1 MAAETMRARNPAG
14 HAGLFNNLLALVND
28 FAAFVESRFALFA
41 RESKLALV
49 QLLVLGACLVAAL
62 MFFALGYLFLLGS
75 AVVLIAHLTEASW
88 INIALGAAGVHF
100 LLALICVLIAWFKL
114 VKTPFRELSTELQKD
129 REWLKNLDQTS
140 RPNR

>member
-1 MAAETMRARNPAG
+1 MAVETTRARNPAG

-28 FAAFVESRFALFA
+28 FAAFVEARFTLFA

-49 QLLVLGACLVAAL
+49 QLLLLGACLVAAL
-62 MFFALGYLFLLGS
+62 MFFVLGYLFLVAS
-75 AVVLIAHLTEASW
+75 AVLVIARLAQVSW
-88 INIALGAAGVHF
+88 MSIALGAAGVHF
-100 LLALICVLIAWFKL
+100 LLALICVLIAWFKA
-114 VKTPFRELSTELQKD
+114 VKPPYREFSTELQKD

>member
-1 MAAETMRARNPAG
+1 MPAETTRARNPAG
-14 HAGLFNNLLALVND
+14 HAGVFNNLLALVND

-41 RESKLALV
+41 KESKLALM
-49 QLLVLGACLVAAL
+49 QLLLLGACLVAAL

-75 AVVLIAHLTEASW
+75 AVVGIAHLTHISW
-88 INIALGAAGVHF
+88 IRIALGAAGVHF
-100 LLALICVLIAWFKL
+100 LLALICVLIAWFKA
-114 VKTPFRELSTELQKD
+114 VKLPYRELSSEFRKD